1 MRNFGRF
8 GRIAFRLMTLLTP
21 YPRVCSMAAGG
32 LLIILFQVWPFSVV
46 VEVMLNGHHLTGTP
60 ESGLSTAA
68 HYWYSTFPT
77 SRLRIPIQVAA
88 GGVGIYYLKESAKD
102 IGEGSAVECWV
113 DDNYSGAKFL
123 ENVASG
129 VEAVPT

>member
-1 MRNFGRF
+1 
-8 GRIAFRLMTLLTP
+8 
-21 YPRVCSMAAGG
+21 
-32 LLIILFQVWPFSVV
+32 
-46 VEVMLNGHHLTGTP
+46 MLNRHHLTGTP
-60 ESGLSTAA
+60 ESDLSTAA

-102 IGEGSAVECWV
+102 VGDGSAVECWV

-129 VEAVPT
+129 VESVPTYVLSFCYLLSQPLKRLFCIDLG